1 MSDYKNPE
9 RYSSDGHQPVMPG
22 NVFYGN
28 DQSSSLK
35 TAREMLREVFDPAGV
50 PNSYDNNAV
59 PAQKGNHPENPV
71 AAAPQN
77 VGGAALGHPDFKNE
91 SNHPLANAP
100 ARMETYGAASGLPDI
115 MGKTARVV
123 LDARNDMTNREFALA
138 A

>member
-1 MSDYKNPE
+1 
-9 RYSSDGHQPVMPG
+9 MPG

-77 VGGAALGHPDFKNE
+77 VGGAALGHPDFKNVKTDSIQQPE
-91 SNHPLANAP
+91 IQGAGDRLPYVMRATANIVVY
-100 ARMETYGAASGLPDI
+100 AREAAAA
-115 MGKTARVV
+115 T
-123 LDARNDMTNREFALA
+123 NDQFALA

>member
-1 MSDYKNPE
+1 MSVDTE
-9 RYSSDGHQPVMPG
+9 RG
-22 NVFYGN
+22 NISFTDN
-28 DQSSSLK
+28 RDPANA
-35 TAREMLREVFDPAGV
+35 AREMLRVVFDPTGV
-50 PNSYDNNAV
+50 PNSYDNNVV
-59 PAQKGNHPENPV
+59 PAQEGDHPENPV
-71 AAAPQN
+71 AAPPQN

>member
-77 VGGAALGHPDFKNE
+77 VGGAALGHPDFKNVKTDSIQQPE
-91 SNHPLANAP
+91 IQGAGDRLPYVMRATANIVVY
-100 ARMETYGAASGLPDI
+100 AREAAAA
-115 MGKTARVV
+115 T
-123 LDARNDMTNREFALA
+123 NDQFALA